1 MEKLTRLPF
10 NPKPSTIMHV
20 DINSCFATIEQQ
32 ANPSLRGKPVAV
44 AAFDSPSGCILA
56 SSIEAK
62 KLGIKT
68 GFRVKEGKL
77 ICPDL
82 IVLEP
87 DPPKYRDVHLKL
99 RNLLRTYT
107 ENVIPKSID
116 EFVLNLEGYPAY
128 KKGMFSVGKEIK
140 KRIKNEVGEWI
151 TVSVGVGPNRFLA
164 KTASGLNRP
173 DGLDEINENN
183 HVEVFRSLKLTD
195 LCGIAERN

>member
-140 KRIKNEVGEWI
+140 KRIKNEVG
-151 TVSVGVGPNRFLA
+151 
-164 KTASGLNRP
+164 
-173 DGLDEINENN
+173 
-183 HVEVFRSLKLTD
+183 
-195 LCGIAERN
+195 